1 MSDIKKKLGQRIQ
14 EVRKSRKLTQDKM
27 AELIG
32 IEPTNFSKIETGK
45 NYPTSENLQ
54 KIADALCV
62 EVHELFEFDED
73 KNSILLDK
81 IYKRIEVHKNNKQKL
96 VELYKILQALD

>member
-1 MSDIKKKLGQRIQ
+1 MKRGIKPLFLKQLNKKVNLSPA
-14 EVRKSRKLTQDKM
+14 KSLC
-27 AELIG
+27 L
-32 IEPTNFSKIETGK
+32 KIETGK